1 VQKRGPTVPP
11 PDPSSLNTA
20 LYRNIDALRRQQNEE
35 REQDS
40 VHDRLAD
47 AITGF
52 AGSFRFVYLH
62 LALLAFW
69 LAANVGSIP
78 GVSPWDPEFIILG
91 MIASVEAIF
100 LSTFVLISQNRMA
113 IFLSTF
119 VLISQNRMGEE
130 QGRRAALDLQISLLA
145 EHEVTRLIR
154 QTSAIAGHL
163 GVQTDEDIEE
173 LKRDIAPEAVLTVIQ
188 EAETHDR

>member
-78 GVSPWDPEFIILG
+78 GISPWDPEFIILG
-91 MIASVEAIF
+91 MIASVE
-100 LSTFVLISQNRMA
+100 A

-188 EAETHDR
+188 EAEAHDR

>member
-1 VQKRGPTVPP
+1 MQKRGPTVPP
-11 PDPSSLNTA
+11 PNPKSLNTA
-20 LYRNIDALRRQQNEE
+20 LYRNIDALRRQEE
-35 REQDS
+35 DEHRRDS
-40 VHDRLAD
+40 VHERLAD

-52 AGSFRFVYLH
+52 AGSFPFVYLH

-69 LAANVGSIP
+69 LVANLGWIP
-78 GVSPWDPEFIILG
+78 GISPWDPEFIVLA

-113 IFLSTF
+113 A
-119 VLISQNRMGEE
+119 E

-154 QTSAIAGHL
+154 QTSAIANHF
-163 GVQTDEDIEE
+163 GVATDEDVEE
-173 LKRDIAPEAVLTVIQ
+173 LKRDIAPEAVLKAIQ
-188 EAETHDR
+188 KAENHNR

>member
-1 VQKRGPTVPP
+1 MHKRGPTVPP
-11 PDPSSLNTA
+11 PDPKSLNTA
-20 LYRNIDALRRQQNEE
+20 LYRNIGALRRQEE
-35 REQDS
+35 DEHRSDS

-52 AGSFRFVYLH
+52 AGSFPFVYLH

-69 LAANVGSIP
+69 LGANLGWIP
-78 GVSPWDPEFIILG
+78 GISPWDPEFIVLA

-113 IFLSTF
+113 
-119 VLISQNRMGEE
+119 EE
-130 QGRRAALDLQISLLA
+130 QGRRAALDLQISLLS

-154 QTSAIAGHL
+154 QTSAIADHL